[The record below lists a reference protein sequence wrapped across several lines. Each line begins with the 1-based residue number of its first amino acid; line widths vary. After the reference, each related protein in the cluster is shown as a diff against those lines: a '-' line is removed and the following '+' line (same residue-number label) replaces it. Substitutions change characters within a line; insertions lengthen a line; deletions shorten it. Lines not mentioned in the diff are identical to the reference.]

1 MIPAITAVRMS
12 GASTRSEL
20 PLLVLGPS
28 LGSSAAALWTEC
40 AAGLTDHFDV
50 LAWDLPGH
58 GHNRGVP
65 EEGFTM
71 AELAAGVLRVVDEV
85 LGQRSELGA
94 DAGGAFAY
102 AGVSVGGAVGLQLLL
117 DVPARVTS
125 AVLVCTG
132 AKIGTAEAW
141 ADRIDQVT
149 VSGTSVLV
157 AGSAER
163 WFAPGF
169 LDRRRKVGSAL
180 LTSLADAVRHRL
192 PAGLLGAGGLR
203 RPRPAG

>member
-28 LGSSAAALWTEC
+28 LGTSAAALWTDC
-40 AAGLTDHFDV
+40 AAGLVDHFDV

-65 EEGFTM
+65 EESFTM

-85 LGQRSELGA
+85 LVQRSELG
-94 DAGGAFAY
+94 DGAGGAFTY

-117 DVPARVTS
+117 DAPGRVLS
-125 AVLVCTG
+125 AVLICTG
-132 AKIGTAEAW
+132 AKIGSAETW
-141 ADRIDQVT
+141 SDRIDQV
-149 VSGTSVLV
+149 
-157 AGSAER
+157 ER
-163 WFAPGF
+163 
-169 LDRRRKVGSAL
+169 L
-180 LTSLADAVRHRL
+180 RHL
-192 PAGLLGAGGLR
+192 GAGLLLGRALVRARLPRPRG
-203 RPRPAG
+203 PRPAPPS